1 MRRIGVLGGMGPQAT
16 VLFQQ
21 RLIDAVPAADDSDHV
36 PLVVDMNPQVPSR
49 IAHLIDGTG
58 EDPGPVLAAMAL
70 RLAEAGADALAMPC
84 NTAHHYAESIR
95 AATPLPFIDMVA
107 LSSAQAHEAA
117 PGGAPIGI
125 LGSPALRRADVF
137 DPVLAGL
144 GREAVY
150 PADEDALLAA
160 IRDVKAGR
168 DPAAARGT
176 LARAARALA
185 DRSAGAVLVA
195 CTEFSLHAD
204 AATGPAPLIDTL
216 DVLVEATLAFARD
229 GRLEGPVKRAAA

>member
-1 MRRIGVLGGMGPQAT
+1 MRRIGILGGMGPQAT

-21 RLIDAVPAADDSDHV
+21 RLIDAVSATDDADHV
-36 PLVVDMNPQVPSR
+36 PLLVDMNPQVPSR
-49 IAHLIDGTG
+49 MAHLIEGTG

-70 RLAEAGADALAMPC
+70 RLAAAGADALAMPC
-84 NTAHHYAESIR
+84 NTAHHYAGAIR

-107 LSSAQAHEAA
+107 LSSALAHEAA
-117 PGGAPIGI
+117 SGGAPIGI

-160 IRDVKAGR
+160 IRDVKAER